1 MMFETSSPTA
11 SEAQPLRPPGSEK
24 QDDGEECDGPLL
36 PPLTTTTTTTR
47 RRRRGHHKIAED
59 LEHQHHR
66 TKTTLLTKKTE
77 SKEKN
82 NAEVMMTTT
91 KTKNTMKKMRGS
103 YEENDGDAMM
113 MMQSD
118 VEHQKS
124 YSVLLEHAKEL
135 KENFQRWIHAI
146 MERKEIAGM
155 HRESLYDAP
164 PPRPPPAM
172 MTKTTTRKK
181 EDLQRRDQECR
192 QQNSAPKGAL
202 NENNNQGGGVGPL
215 SLPRFK
221 FLKLL
226 SAIDKIAWDPRLKSF
241 VIYFLCVLMLE
252 TKITIV
258 GVKQIGPDENRFLT
272 PEMYTVYV
280 KNILTTF
287 VPLQFAID
295 LTFLSLGVRK
305 RIGARGKFE
314 YDAEYEEKVY
324 FWRQMIKTFLRHPQ
338 VTMVLAGLYGPVS
351 HEFSSVQF
359 GAIVFIPL
367 IIGKY
372 TISRYSSLKYSF
384 FYSIMATVYAFL
396 FQFSAPEV
404 RELWFENKFETY
416 MDVTAKMY
424 SRCSPQYMALIFFT
438 PLVMH
443 LMYLVVNA
451 TGTSKK
457 YINLSLATTA
467 IVYGREKSRFDR
479 VRFID
484 DEQNA
489 EKEEVL
495 EEEEEEEEEMPT
507 LSPTRRKANDR
518 RTTATPVVAAT
529 RTVTR
534 RRTRSQTNSPS
545 SPARN
550 NNNNSNYT
558 GDNNFLEVLGFGI
571 HLKSRSKRLRDS
583 PPSSLNTSKDGS
595 DGDVLDIG
603 STDLRSQQALSF
615 IDVPNERYDYIG
627 ELCGRSVEEEC
638 TVMDGTHVVIHPLP
652 PSTSGGR
659 SESET
664 SIFSAFK
671 PALSAR
677 NILFPYTRKSGTYKR
692 NAETIRL
699 VDREFTQVLQKLKDL
714 HSKSVVVSNNSNGEL
729 HDLSVRI
736 EGKGN
741 NVMSCSV
748 WRGFTPDNM
757 PIRAVAEKIK
767 PIKCSFG
774 VGRAKKTAYTDMR
787 AGLPSGAVTNNDI
800 NINALTV
807 KSQSR
812 FPHSYP
818 RIISVSPMC
827 VLPGVK
833 TRIQIHGRSLKN
845 ITLCARLHGKADV
858 EEIFMHSSDDQQN
871 LEQKKSG
878 GSIALFKLPLSKL
891 RQTERAR
898 HAMWMK
904 EYDEMRLDASD
915 EMEHYELEAHK
926 RRERGISL
934 KNDNEISISSI
945 SDTSSD
951 DEQIE
956 QAPLETV
963 YVDVCVDS
971 LYDGGLFFLQFLNVP
986 FASASIPIVVT
997 PFLNIKRELDAKL
1010 SNRKLGDGARVVLFK
1025 SAEITGGRG
1034 MDWNIDDFAN
1044 ALEHD
1049 LGCPKYA
1056 DLVRAA
1062 KSS

>member
-124 YSVLLEHAKEL
+124 HSVLLEHAKEL

-146 MERKEIAGM
+146 MERKDIAGM

-404 RELWFENKFETY
+404 REMWFENKFETY

-495 EEEEEEEEEMPT
+495 EEEEEEEEEQQHQQNKLSLLHVFNENKARLTALFVVMLTTIGFWAAYEQAGNALSIFIDERVSRDGVPT
-507 LSPTRRKANDR
+507 AAFQSINPGMILAL
-518 RTTATPVVAAT
+518 TPVI
-529 RTVTR
+529 
-534 RRTRSQTNSPS
+534 N
-545 SPARN
+545 
-550 NNNNSNYT
+550 
-558 GDNNFLEVLGFGI
+558 
-571 HLKSRSKRLRDS
+571 
-583 PPSSLNTSKDGS
+583 
-595 DGDVLDIG
+595 
-603 STDLRSQQALSF
+603 
-615 IDVPNERYDYIG
+615 RYWKYQ
-627 ELCGRSVEEEC
+627 
-638 TVMDGTHVVIHPLP
+638 
-652 PSTSGGR
+652 
-659 SESET
+659 SET
-664 SIFSAFK
+664 NREPDQVMKMAIGCCLLGLANVLLAF
-671 PALSAR
+671 AST
-677 NILFPYTRKSGTYKR
+677 N
-692 NAETIRL
+692 
-699 VDREFTQVLQKLKDL
+699 
-714 HSKSVVVSNNSNGEL
+714 
-729 HDLSVRI
+729 
-736 EGKGN
+736 
-741 NVMSCSV
+741 
-748 WRGFTPDNM
+748 
-757 PIRAVAEKIK
+757 
-767 PIKCSFG
+767 
-774 VGRAKKTAYTDMR
+774 
-787 AGLPSGAVTNNDI
+787 LPSGAVAEADLPPGMKLNQFWIWLYFLVATAGELYVSPVGLSFVTTAAPKEIVGFACGCWFLSAFFGNYLAGEI
-800 NINALTV
+800 GSMYASAKPFAFWSAVGVL
-807 KSQSR
+807 
-812 FPHSYP
+812 
-818 RIISVSPMC
+818 SVS
-827 VLPGVK
+827 VGVALALARNK
-833 TRIQIHGRSLKN
+833 IVHALKEEEEEEQQEETDSRSRGSKRRRKRRNTTRDERD
-845 ITLCARLHGKADV
+845 A
-858 EEIFMHSSDDQQN
+858 
-871 LEQKKSG
+871 SG
-878 GSIALFKLPLSKL
+878 GS
-891 RQTERAR
+891 
-898 HAMWMK
+898 
-904 EYDEMRLDASD
+904 
-915 EMEHYELEAHK
+915 
-926 RRERGISL
+926 
-934 KNDNEISISSI
+934 N
-945 SDTSSD
+945 
-951 DEQIE
+951 
-956 QAPLETV
+956 
-963 YVDVCVDS
+963 
-971 LYDGGLFFLQFLNVP
+971 
-986 FASASIPIVVT
+986 
-997 PFLNIKRELDAKL
+997 
-1010 SNRKLGDGARVVLFK
+1010 
-1025 SAEITGGRG
+1025 
-1034 MDWNIDDFAN
+1034 N
-1044 ALEHD
+1044 AL
-1049 LGCPKYA
+1049 
-1056 DLVRAA
+1056 
-1062 KSS
+1062 